1 MSARLIGII
10 ILLRGS
16 YAALLYL
23 SVVLFKLG
31 LANPLVISG
40 HFADFVQALPFWLF
54 LPWGAYVAGYVL
66 SGVLTIRGRVN
77 GLWVFIGAMVI
88 DFSLWIYSSMS
99 TRIELIWSGT
109 APTIEVAFN
118 ILDMFLAVALIILMR
133 MGRLR

>member
-1 MSARLIGII
+1 MSAKLIGILV
-10 ILLRGS
+10 LLRGS
-16 YAALLYL
+16 YAAVLFL
-23 SVVLFKLG
+23 SVFLFKLG

-54 LPWGAYVAGYVL
+54 LPWGAYVAGYVIA
-66 SGVLTIRGRVN
+66 GVLTIQARVN

-109 APTIEVAFN
+109 APMIEVGFN
-118 ILDMFLAVALIILMR
+118 ILDMFLAVSLIILMR